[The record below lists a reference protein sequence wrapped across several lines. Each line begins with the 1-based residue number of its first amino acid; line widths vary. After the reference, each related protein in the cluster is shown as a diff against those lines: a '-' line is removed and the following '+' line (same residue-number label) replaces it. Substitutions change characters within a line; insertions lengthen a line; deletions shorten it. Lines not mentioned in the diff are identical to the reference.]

1 MTVFEG
7 LRATRVSDRLRA
19 GPTWDEFM
27 FGRGGKRSARRIE
40 PRFDDDPRS
49 PRYDDDLRADP
60 EDHPLP
66 RKAAMRGAKAR
77 KSNGARRASRRSG
90 GSLLG
95 RLVYWSFVLGIW
107 GVIGIAGLFAFY
119 ASQLPPIDQLAIPK
133 RPPNIA
139 ILADDGSLLA
149 NRGDTGGAAVH
160 LSELP
165 PYLPKAFVAIED
177 RRFYDHF
184 GIDPIGIARAMVRD
198 IAGGGGMQGG
208 STLTQQLAKNL
219 FLTQERTL
227 SRKIQE
233 AILALWLERKYS
245 KDQILELYLNRVYFG
260 SGAYGV
266 EAAAQKYFGKSAK
279 MVSLSEAAVLAGLM
293 KSPTKLAPN
302 HNLTAANDRAAQV
315 ITAMAEQGHITEAMA
330 KTALSAPAQVVHEKG
345 AGSINYAA
353 DYVMDMLDDTVGA
366 IDEDI
371 VVTTTIDP
379 RLQSEAERAVSDELA
394 AKGEKYGVEQGALVS
409 MDPDG
414 GVRALIGGR
423 NYADSQFNRAVS
435 AKRQPGSS
443 FKPFVYLTALE
454 KGLRP
459 DSVRDDAPISIKGW
473 NPENYSR
480 EYFGPVTLTKAL
492 SLSLNTVA
500 VRLGLEVGPRAV
512 VRTAHLLGISSDLEP
527 NASIALGTSEVSPLE
542 LVTAYAAFANGGIG
556 VQPHV
561 ITKVRTAEGKLL
573 YARRNA
579 NNGRVIEP
587 QYVAMMNSMM
597 EETLLTG
604 TAHKAE
610 LPGWQA
616 AGKTGT
622 SQDWRD
628 AWFVGYTSYL
638 VTGVWLGND
647 DSSPTKK
654 VSGGNLP
661 VEIWSRYMKAAHQ
674 GVPVAGLPLGDW
686 RGVDAPSPEP
696 QAPPPAVD
704 APPAVGAPL
713 NINRAGPAPNPLVGG
728 PVASTGKKAATT
740 SESSSLVPPA
750 SIPNVNSAPTSRD
763 RSLFNKL
770 FGQM

>member
-1 MTVFEG
+1 
-7 LRATRVSDRLRA
+7 
-19 GPTWDEFM
+19 M
-27 FGRGGKRSARRIE
+27 FGRGGKRNARRVE

-49 PRYDDDLRADP
+49 SGYDDDLRADP

-66 RKAAMRGAKAR
+66 KKAAKAR
-77 KSNGARRASRRSG
+77 KSNGARRSPRRPRRS
-90 GSLLG
+90 LVG

-107 GVIGIAGLFAFY
+107 GFIGVAGLFAFY

-177 RRFYDHF
+177 RRFYEHF
-184 GIDPIGIARAMVRD
+184 GIDPIGIARATIRD
-198 IAGGGGMQGG
+198 VTGGGGMQGG

-293 KSPTKLAPN
+293 KSPTRLAPN
-302 HNLTAANDRAAQV
+302 HNLKAANERASQV

-330 KTALSAPAQVVHEKG
+330 KLALSSPAQVVHEKG

-379 RLQSEAERAVSDELA
+379 RLQAEAEKAVSDELA
-394 AKGEKYGVEQGALVS
+394 AKGEKFGVEQGALVS
-409 MDPDG
+409 MDSDG
-414 GVRALIGGR
+414 GVKALIGGR

-500 VRLGLEVGPRAV
+500 VRLGLEVGPKAV

-561 ITKVRTAEGKLL
+561 ISKVRTAEGKLL

-686 RGVDAPSPEP
+686 RSVDAPPPEP
-696 QAPPPAVD
+696 PAPAPAVE
-704 APPAVGAPL
+704 APPAVGAPV
-713 NINRAGPAPNPLVGG
+713 NHKRAGPAPGSLPGVPL
-728 PVASTGKKAATT
+728 AAAGRRPQAT
-740 SESSSLVPPA
+740 SGNSDLLPPA
-750 SIPNVNSAPTSRD
+750 TIPNPNAAPPPPRD

>member
-1 MTVFEG
+1 
-7 LRATRVSDRLRA
+7 
-19 GPTWDEFM
+19 M
-27 FGRGGKRSARRIE
+27 FGRGGKRNARRVE

-49 PRYDDDLRADP
+49 SGYDDDLRADP

-66 RKAAMRGAKAR
+66 KKAAKAR
-77 KSNGARRASRRSG
+77 KSNGARRSPRRPRRS
-90 GSLLG
+90 LVG

-107 GVIGIAGLFAFY
+107 GFIGVAGLFAFY

-177 RRFYDHF
+177 RRFYEHF
-184 GIDPIGIARAMVRD
+184 GIDPIGIARATIRD
-198 IAGGGGMQGG
+198 VTGGGGMQGG

-293 KSPTKLAPN
+293 KSPTRLAPN
-302 HNLTAANDRAAQV
+302 HNLKAANERASQV

-330 KTALSAPAQVVHEKG
+330 KLALSSPAQVVHEKG

-379 RLQSEAERAVSDELA
+379 RLQAEAEKAVSDELA
-394 AKGEKYGVEQGALVS
+394 AKGEKFGVEQGALVS
-409 MDPDG
+409 MDSDG
-414 GVRALIGGR
+414 GVKALIGGR

-500 VRLGLEVGPRAV
+500 VRLGLEVGPKAV

-561 ITKVRTAEGKLL
+561 ISKVRTAEGKLL

-686 RGVDAPSPEP
+686 RSVDAPPPEP
-696 QAPPPAVD
+696 PAPAPAGE

-713 NINRAGPAPNPLVGG
+713 NLNRAGPAPGSLPGVPL
-728 PVASTGKKAATT
+728 AAAGRRPQAT
-740 SESSSLVPPA
+740 SGNSDLLPPA
-750 SIPNVNSAPTSRD
+750 TIPNPNAAPPPPRD